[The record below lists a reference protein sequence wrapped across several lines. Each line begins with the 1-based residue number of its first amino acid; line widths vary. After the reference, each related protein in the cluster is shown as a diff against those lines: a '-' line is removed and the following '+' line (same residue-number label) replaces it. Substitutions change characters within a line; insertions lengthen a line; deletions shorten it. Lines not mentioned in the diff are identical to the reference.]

1 MARAVAGDIVQV
13 AGFPNA
19 IVTHTLNEIGRTEV
33 IPAIPIDPPMMAVN
47 IFVNNSPIGGKE
59 GTKFSSG

>member
-1 MARAVAGDIVQV
+1 M

-19 IVTHTLNEIGRTEV
+19 IVTHSKNFYNILALNESGRTEV

-59 GTKFSSG
+59 GTKLSSG

>member
-19 IVTHTLNEIGRTEV
+19 IVTHSKN
-33 IPAIPIDPPMMAVN
+33 N
-47 IFVNNSPIGGKE
+47 INNSFK
-59 GTKFSSG
+59 